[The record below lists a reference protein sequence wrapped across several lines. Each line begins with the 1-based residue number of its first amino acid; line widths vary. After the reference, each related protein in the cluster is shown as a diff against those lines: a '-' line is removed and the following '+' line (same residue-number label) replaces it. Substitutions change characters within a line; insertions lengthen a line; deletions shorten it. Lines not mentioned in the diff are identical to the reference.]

1 MTKFVGVLTSG
12 GDNPGLNAAIRGLG
26 KAALGCYNMQVIG
39 FRDGFR
45 GLMENRSITLDGK
58 NAFRYSYPG
67 RYHFGGPVAISRTK

>member
-26 KAALGCYNMQVIG
+26 KACLGSYGMQVIG

-45 GLMENRSITLDGK
+45 GLMENRSVTLD
-58 NAFRYSYPG
+58 
-67 RYHFGGPVAISRTK
+67 SRMLSGILSNLDIIMNMTRNN